1 MIVFHRAPGGW
12 WGERPE
18 TPEPLQETVER
29 RALISLAVFGAL
41 LMWAL
46 FVLALGGC
54 QGIYGPQGQPAGFTI
69 PPEILQA
76 MKQNCNNSGAVVL
89 GGLSPPSAHM
99 SWNCVRDPRAP

>member
-54 QGIYGPQGQPAGFTI
+54 QGIYGPQGQPAGFTL
-69 PPEILQA
+69 PPGCKGQA
-76 MKQNCNNSGAVVL
+76 DIVF
-89 GGLSPPSAHM
+89 GGLAPPAGRASINCDEAAPVARSLVSP
-99 SWNCVRDPRAP
+99 R